1 MGQKAQEPIEIT
13 IEELPTY
20 LRKNHSV
27 FMDLG
32 DKSYYLTDVN
42 DHFWRVQDTS
52 QINEKGHFTD
62 ASELVAT
69 VDDFLALPA
78 IDGKTVLEVYPGAV
92 FFASEKA
99 EA

>member
-1 MGQKAQEPIEIT
+1 M
-13 IEELPTY
+13 
-20 LRKNHSV
+20 
-27 FMDLG
+27 
-32 DKSYYLTDVN
+32 
-42 DHFWRVQDTS
+42 QDTS

-62 ASELVAT
+62 VSELVAT

-78 IDGKTVLEVYPGAV
+78 IDGKTVLEVYPDAV